1 MNEQFEV
8 RASKALRSTRLVAI
22 RLPILFCLIEAGVLF
37 SLLGNPLGYL
47 ESVPIVT
54 VYLLATILPH
64 LLLALAARS
73 RSPLLFIGSLI
84 MTILVAILD
93 VGAFVILIFGCR
105 EPLLG
110 VFIKASEILI
120 AVAVLAIL
128 FGINRK
134 KASMS

>member
-8 RASKALRSTRLVAI
+8 RAPKALRSTRLVAI
-22 RLPILFCLIEAGVLF
+22 WLPILFCLIEAGVLF

-84 MTILVAILD
+84 MTILAAIVD
-93 VGAFVILIFGCR
+93 VGAFVIFDGCR
-105 EPLLG
+105 EFLLV

-134 KASMS
+134 KASKS

>member
-22 RLPILFCLIEAGVLF
+22 WLPILFCLIEAGVLF

-93 VGAFVILIFGCR
+93 VGAFVIFGCR
-105 EPLLG
+105 ESLLG
-110 VFIKASEILI
+110 VFIKASETLI

-134 KASMS
+134 KASKS

>member
-8 RASKALRSTRLVAI
+8 RAPKALRSTRLVAI
-22 RLPILFCLIEAGVLF
+22 WLPILFCLIEAGVVF

-84 MTILVAILD
+84 MTILAAIVD
-93 VGAFVILIFGCR
+93 VRAFVIFDGCR
-105 EPLLG
+105 EFLLV

-134 KASMS
+134 KASKS

>member
-8 RASKALRSTRLVAI
+8 RPPKALRSTRHVAI
-22 RLPILFCLIEAGVLF
+22 WLPILFCLIEAGVVF
-37 SLLGNPLGYL
+37 SLLGNPLGDL

-54 VYLLATILPH
+54 VYLLAAILPH

-84 MTILVAILD
+84 MTILAAIVD
-93 VGAFVILIFGCR
+93 VGAFVIFDGCR
-105 EPLLG
+105 EFLLV

-120 AVAVLAIL
+120 AVAVLAVL
-128 FGINRK
+128 LGINRK
-134 KASMS
+134 KASKS

>member
-8 RASKALRSTRLVAI
+8 RAPKALRSTRLVAI
-22 RLPILFCLIEAGVLF
+22 WLPILFCLIAAGVVF
-37 SLLGNPLGYL
+37 SLLGNPLGDL

-54 VYLLATILPH
+54 VYLLAAILPH

-84 MTILVAILD
+84 MTILAAIVD
-93 VGAFVILIFGCR
+93 VGAFVIFDGCR
-105 EPLLG
+105 EFLLV

-134 KASMS
+134 KASKS

>member
-22 RLPILFCLIEAGVLF
+22 WLPILFCLIEAGVLF

-84 MTILVAILD
+84 MTILAAIVD
-93 VGAFVILIFGCR
+93 VGAFVIFDGCR
-105 EPLLG
+105 EFLLV

-134 KASMS
+134 KASKS

>member
-8 RASKALRSTRLVAI
+8 RAPKALRSTRLVAI
-22 RLPILFCLIEAGVLF
+22 WLPILFCLIEAGVVF
-37 SLLGNPLGYL
+37 SLLGNPLGDL

-54 VYLLATILPH
+54 VCLLAAILPH

-84 MTILVAILD
+84 MTILAAIMD
-93 VGAFVILIFGCR
+93 VGAFVIFDGCR
-105 EPLLG
+105 EFLLV

-134 KASMS
+134 KASKS

>member
-22 RLPILFCLIEAGVLF
+22 WLPILFCLIEAGVLF

-93 VGAFVILIFGCR
+93 VGAFVIFDGCR
-105 EPLLG
+105 ESLL
-110 VFIKASEILI
+110 VIFIKASEILI

-134 KASMS
+134 KASKS

>member
-8 RASKALRSTRLVAI
+8 RAPKALRSTRLVAI
-22 RLPILFCLIEAGVLF
+22 WLPILFCLIEAGVVF
-37 SLLGNPLGYL
+37 SLLGNPLGDL

-54 VYLLATILPH
+54 VYLLAAILPH

-84 MTILVAILD
+84 MTILAAIMD
-93 VGAFVILIFGCR
+93 VGAFLIFDGCR
-105 EPLLG
+105 EFLLV

-134 KASMS
+134 KASKS

>member
-8 RASKALRSTRLVAI
+8 RAPKALRSTRLVAI
-22 RLPILFCLIEAGVLF
+22 WLPILFCLIEAGVVF
-37 SLLGNPLGYL
+37 SLLGNPLGDL

-54 VYLLATILPH
+54 VYLLAAILPH

-84 MTILVAILD
+84 MTILAAIVD
-93 VGAFVILIFGCR
+93 VGAFVIFDGCR
-105 EPLLG
+105 EFLLV
-110 VFIKASEILI
+110 VFIKVSEILI

-134 KASMS
+134 KASKS

>member
-8 RASKALRSTRLVAI
+8 RAPKALRSTRLVAI
-22 RLPILFCLIEAGVLF
+22 WLPILFCLIEAGVVF
-37 SLLGNPLGYL
+37 SLLGNPLGDL

-54 VYLLATILPH
+54 VYLLAAILPH

-84 MTILVAILD
+84 MTILAAIVD
-93 VGAFVILIFGCR
+93 VGAFVIFDGCR
-105 EPLLG
+105 EFLLV

-128 FGINRK
+128 FGINRI
-134 KASMS
+134 KASKS

>member
-22 RLPILFCLIEAGVLF
+22 WLPILFCLIEAGVVF
-37 SLLGNPLGYL
+37 SLLGNPLGDL

-54 VYLLATILPH
+54 VYLLAAILPH

-84 MTILVAILD
+84 MTILAAIVD
-93 VGAFVILIFGCR
+93 VGAFVIFDGCR
-105 EPLLG
+105 EFLLV

-134 KASMS
+134 KASKS